1 LSWWFYCFPSKGG
14 VINLVYGS
22 NRYWR
27 EADRVDATFILSLL
41 SNPSGDFVM
50 GVLILW
56 WLHWVLELLS

>member
-1 LSWWFYCFPSKGG
+1 M
-14 VINLVYGS
+14 INLVYGS